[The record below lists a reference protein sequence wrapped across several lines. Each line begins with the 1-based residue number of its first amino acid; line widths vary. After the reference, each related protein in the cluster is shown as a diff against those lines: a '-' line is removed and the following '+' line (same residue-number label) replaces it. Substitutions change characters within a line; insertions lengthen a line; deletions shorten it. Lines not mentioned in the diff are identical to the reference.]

1 MTVKVTRLFNTRAE
15 EIVRGFRLDSVR
27 VEIRDAVPGDRLP
40 RGNDYEMFLRIK
52 ERLFP
57 PTVSLNEMLEE
68 IIHYGLVDLDALA
81 RYDKER
87 CDREAVQ

>member
-1 MTVKVTRLFNTRAE
+1 
-15 EIVRGFRLDSVR
+15 
-27 VEIRDAVPGDRLP
+27 
-40 RGNDYEMFLRIK
+40 MFLRIK

-87 CDREAVQ
+87 CDREAVKE